1 MQHFGKAIA
10 MNTVPKNNVVLN
22 PVKVFDR
29 DTLLH
34 LRIPFSFY
42 LLPVFCFGFSQAS
55 YIHWTN
61 FLIVF
66 IVLHFFIYPGSNVYN
81 SYMDK
86 DTGSIGGLETPP
98 PVTPKMY
105 HASIWLDT
113 TGILLSLFIGWKLAL
128 ILALYIGISKA
139 YSWHGIRLKKH
150 AVLSWVIVAL
160 FQGGYTYMLV
170 NMSVT
175 GNITFKWLTNENIL
189 AFTIASL
196 LVGGFY
202 PLTQVYQHDEDGKRG
217 DHTISYK
224 LGVKGTF
231 IFSALIF
238 MIATVLMFFY
248 LSNYYSLMQFF
259 LFITCLSPVGAY
271 FTWWFIQIIKDEK
284 QANFS
289 NAMRI
294 NQVSALCM
302 ITCFC
307 ILAYINL
314 R

>member
-1 MQHFGKAIA
+1 
-10 MNTVPKNNVVLN
+10 MNTVPNKNAVLN
-22 PVKVFDR
+22 PVKVFDK

-55 YIHWTN
+55 HIEWTN
-61 FLIVF
+61 FVLVF
-66 IVLHFFIYPGSNVYN
+66 IALHFFIYPGSNVYN

-86 DTGSIGGLETPP
+86 DTGSIGGLKTPP
-98 PVTPKMY
+98 PATPKMY
-105 HASIWLDT
+105 YASIWLDT
-113 TGILLSLFIGWKLAL
+113 SGIALSLIIGWQFAL
-128 ILALYIGISKA
+128 IIMIYIAISKA
-139 YSWHGIRLKKH
+139 YSWQGIRLKKYPI
-150 AVLSWVIVAL
+150 LSWIIVSL

-175 GNITFKWLTNENIL
+175 GNISFKWFTQENVL
-189 AFTIASL
+189 AFIIASL

-202 PLTQVYQHDEDGKRG
+202 PLTQVYQHEEDSKRG
-217 DHTISYK
+217 DRTISYM

-231 IFSALIF
+231 IFSAAIF
-238 MIATVLMFFY
+238 GAATAAMFTYF
-248 LSNYYSLMQFF
+248 NIYYSMAYF
-259 LFITCLSPVGAY
+259 LIFITCLLPVSIY
-271 FTWWFIQIIKDEK
+271 FVWWFLRVIADKE

-289 NAMRI
+289 GAMGI

-307 ILAYINL
+307 IIAYLNQL
-314 R
+314 